1 MNQLKVY
8 EFNQAK
14 SLVTEL
20 VRLYKT
26 NDVKTLQAHKD
37 FLLNEI
43 KSVFDKKDIDASE
56 FLNDIDDI
64 KLSRKRAGNL
74 LEKLKTVVEEYEVP
88 TNAEV
93 NKLFKKV
100 KKLKAP
106 DFDEVDKKSLCF
118 IAWNDLSSN
127 RKYFI
132 YKNRHNEFD
141 GIYGEL
147 SPNKIKGFCKI
158 CNQES
163 KVSLFLCKSKTSGD
177 GTYKK
182 KGDYICNDSEVCNQH
197 LTDIEDLY
205 GFVENVNEKL

>member
-8 EFNQAK
+8 EFNQVK
-14 SLVTEL
+14 CLVTGL
-20 VRLYKT
+20 LRLYRT

-37 FLLNEI
+37 ALLSEI
-43 KSVFDKKDIDASE
+43 KNVFDKKDIDAGD
-56 FLNDIDDI
+56 FLSDIDDV
-64 KLSRKRAGNL
+64 KLSRKRAENL
-74 LEKLKTVVEEYEVP
+74 LEKLKTVVEAYEVP
-88 TNAEV
+88 SNAAV

-100 KKLKAP
+100 KKLKVP
-106 DFDEVDKKSLCF
+106 DFDEMDKKAVAF
-118 IAWNDLSSN
+118 IAWNDISSN

-132 YKNRHNEFD
+132 YKNKEHQFE

-177 GTYKK
+177 GTYRK
-182 KGDYICNDSEVCNQH
+182 KGDYICNDSEVCNQN

-205 GFVENVNEKL
+205 GFIENVNLK

>member
-8 EFNQAK
+8 EFNQVK

-43 KSVFDKKDIDASE
+43 KSVFDNKDIDAGE
-56 FLNDIDDI
+56 FLKDIDDI
-64 KLSRKRAGNL
+64 KLSRKRAEHL
-74 LEKLKTVVEEYEVP
+74 LEKLRAVVEDYEMPSNPQVS
-88 TNAEV
+88 
-93 NKLFKKV
+93 KLFKKV
-100 KKLKAP
+100 KKLKVP
-106 DFDEVDKKSLCF
+106 DFDEMDKKSVCF

-132 YKNRHNEFD
+132 YKNRDKQFD
-141 GIYGEL
+141 RIYSEL

-182 KGDYICNDSEVCNQH
+182 KGDYICSDSEVCNQH

-205 GFVENVNEKL
+205 AFVENVSEK

>member
-8 EFNQAK
+8 EFNQVK
-14 SLVTEL
+14 SLVNEL
-20 VRLYKT
+20 LRLYRT

-37 FLLNEI
+37 YILNEI
-43 KSVFDKKDIDASE
+43 KNVFDNKDIDASE
-56 FLNDIDDI
+56 FLKDIDDI
-64 KLSRKRAGNL
+64 KLSRKRVGQL
-74 LEKLKTVVEEYEVP
+74 LEKLKIVVEDYEVP

-93 NKLFKKV
+93 SKLFKKV
-100 KKLKAP
+100 KKLKIP
-106 DFDEVDKKSLCF
+106 DFDEVDKKAICF

-132 YKNRHNEFD
+132 YKNRDHELD

-182 KGDYICNDSEVCNQH
+182 KGDYICSDSEVCNQH

-205 GFVENVNEKL
+205 GFIENVNER

>member
-8 EFNQAK
+8 EFNQVK

-37 FLLNEI
+37 YLLNEI
-43 KSVFDKKDIDASE
+43 KSVFDKRDIDASE
-56 FLNDIDDI
+56 FLGEIDDI
-64 KLSRKRAGNL
+64 KLTRKRAGTL
-74 LEKLKTVVEEYEVP
+74 LEKLKPVVEAYEVP
-88 TNAEV
+88 ENSEV
-93 NKLFKKV
+93 KKLFKKV
-100 KKLKAP
+100 KKLKTP
-106 DFDEVDKKSLCF
+106 DFDELDKKSLCF
-118 IAWNDLSSN
+118 IAWNDPSSN

-132 YKNRHNEFD
+132 YKNRGDAFE

-147 SPNKIKGFCKI
+147 SPTKIKSFCKI

-163 KVSLFLCKSKTSGD
+163 NVSLFLCKSKTSGD

-182 KGDYICNDSEVCNQH
+182 KGDYICNDSEVCNH
-197 LTDIEDLY
+197 NLTDIEDLY
-205 GFVENVNEKL
+205 SFVENVNEK

>member
-8 EFNQAK
+8 EFNQVK

-43 KSVFDKKDIDASE
+43 KSVFDNKDIDAGE
-56 FLNDIDDI
+56 FLKDIDDV
-64 KLSRKRAGNL
+64 KLSRKRADQL
-74 LEKLKTVVEEYEVP
+74 LEKLRAVVEDYEMPSNPQVS
-88 TNAEV
+88 
-93 NKLFKKV
+93 KLFKKV
-100 KKLKAP
+100 KKLKVP
-106 DFDEVDKKSLCF
+106 DFGEMDKKSVCF

-132 YKNRHNEFD
+132 YKNRDKQFD

-147 SPNKIKGFCKI
+147 SSNKIKDSVRSATK
-158 CNQES
+158 NP
-163 KVSLFLCKSKTSGD
+163 KFLCF
-177 GTYKK
+177 Y
-182 KGDYICNDSEVCNQH
+182 VNQKH
-197 LTDIEDLY
+197 PATAHIRKRAII
-205 GFVENVNEKL
+205 FAATAQCVIST